1 VPGKRREELLEVCGL
16 YEQARDLQSASGHKI
31 AALSAKSRSAAV
43 VAIASRKMAERIGAR
58 LQIQE
63 LADEIGIDKFY
74 LIRMFRR
81 YTGKTPYEY
90 FLGLRLDL
98 AKSLLECNC
107 SVSAVAFDCG
117 FADQS
122 HLTRL
127 FKREVGITPR
137 AYQLRCASHGT
148 ATEIPPPIEVTRAA

>member
-1 VPGKRREELLEVCGL
+1 MEGCGL
-16 YEQARDLQSASGHKI
+16 DEQARDLRSASGHKI
-31 AALSAKSRSAAV
+31 SALTAKSRSAAV
-43 VAIASRKMAERIGAR
+43 VALASRRMAERIGAR

-74 LIRMFRR
+74 LIRVFRR

-98 AKSLLECNC
+98 AKSLLESNS

-127 FKREVGITPR
+127 FKREVGVTPR
-137 AYQLRCASHGT
+137 AYQLQFAT
-148 ATEIPPPIEVTRAA
+148 LTDATEIRRPTEVTRAA

>member
-1 VPGKRREELLEVCGL
+1 
-16 YEQARDLQSASGHKI
+16 
-31 AALSAKSRSAAV
+31 V
-43 VAIASRKMAERIGAR
+43 VATASRKMAERIGAR

-74 LIRMFRR
+74 LIRIFRR
-81 YTGKTPYEY
+81 YTGKTPYEF

-127 FKREVGITPR
+127 FKREVGVTPR
-137 AYQLRCASHGT
+137 AYQLRFASPGT
-148 ATEIPPPIEVTRAA
+148 ATEIPQPIEVTRAA